1 MVYMHEND
9 ETLVMLTL
17 AGEQRAY
24 EVLVARY
31 QKSVIAAAK
40 SITRN
45 DFMAEDSAQDAF
57 VTAWMKLNTLQ
68 EPKKFVYWVCRI
80 AKNCA
85 LNTLERF
92 RTFIPL
98 CDVENTDVA
107 TDPESNPEEAFI
119 VSESEE
125 ELSKQMA
132 GLPEKVR
139 RIIYLHYYDGLSIT
153 EIADR
158 MRIPEGTVKWQLY
171 DGRKRIRK
179 GLCAMNEKEN
189 DNLTE
194 KVMKKVEELRLWQ
207 LRNSKAGF
215 EDVYAD
221 VLSEVEKLPESGKR
235 SHALADVLMCG
246 WWWLPGEKNDALFA
260 RIKEA
265 ALTGKNEEVMRFI
278 VAREDGLVQSGK
290 AREDFMQN
298 KQIPY
303 LEKAGFRETLAY
315 EWLRLGDYRIRQGS
329 FENVKT
335 AFEKAKEVVPEG
347 SIYYSLANESI
358 ALTDVVEGFKEK
370 DWKRYTVET
379 HAFDIRRIGG
389 ELCFWETQYGISDG
403 RITSI
408 INGANEIFRNASY
421 CDGKFLPSGLSVGE
435 TVTGTDGTTVTYE
448 SDGETVETP
457 CGAFEGCRLVTTKY
471 YDEYAGLRTFKT
483 YYKDGVG
490 IVKQVTVGFPATEER
505 ILCDFKIV
513 GGEGILPFAVGNTW
527 EYRSNYADDIVRLR
541 LHFTVTS
548 ATENSAVIVSREKS
562 ERLKYDDGS
571 WVDMMRLIRSDYW
584 TEKGG
589 VGDISYAIE
598 RAEALA
604 DTPFRKAFT
613 KAALS
618 VARRIRDTDKKT
630 TPDAKATGHWNFFSY
645 YGSVRKKDGSV
656 KMHLNGNWGFELKC
670 TNDSTGCEMTLYNDI
685 YGLLLSSANAIWS
698 DEWRIGAE
706 PTVEFDSI
714 KHIKSS
720 IRCEKSEPI
729 TTKAG
734 TFDNC
739 IKLTI
744 NTKGLESTPGHQY
757 RGLGKTYYFAEGVGI
772 VRADFEC
779 LAGLKTVTYELT
791 EYEGTGE
798 GYMPFEDGMMRRYDG
813 LDIPGGYISYVVYT
827 YAMGDDGE
835 LAVIGDRCGIRMIP
849 PRVTDYC
856 DIYDELREEEFCQNG
871 EYWRSRAL
879 RDENNLRIMIHYLE
893 RNQRYM
899 GKPERSVAWQ
909 KHVIKLLESFGNDG
923 EVPPAWIIKYFVA
936 HFRCGAALFGVGRGD
951 EGFEY
956 IEKAF
961 ALYEKAAAVPSNE
974 PLDVG
979 AEHLF
984 GGIKIIPSTGTIV
997 LPGGEKRICDEWSYY
1012 FSSGFMYYAMVAK
1025 RGWEWFN
1032 PVREDE
1038 RFAALVERARR
1049 LIEKAKN

>member
-1 MVYMHEND
+1 MTIKISRASAREIFVYRRRFLKWRVPEKRKSEHCVEKTYRKCYNASEKACPRGLFLALLSANNDLREQNCRGTTVADKTKILSRFDCCYRIIKNIEAFSNLFPLSTVCKSSTQKNKTKGDDKMVYMHEND

-125 ELSKQMA
+125 ELNKQMA

-139 RIIYLHYYDGLSIT
+139 RIIYLHYYDGLSIA
-153 EIADR
+153 EIADK
-158 MRIPEGTVKWQLY
+158 MRIPDGTVKWQLY

-194 KVMKKVEELRLWQ
+194 KVMKKVEELKLWQ

-265 ALTGKNEEVMRFI
+265 ALAGKNEEVMRFI

-303 LEKAGFRETLAY
+303 LEKAGFKETLAY

-329 FENVKT
+329 FDNVKT

-403 RITSI
+403 WITSI
-408 INGANEIFRNASY
+408 INGANDIFRNASY

-435 TVTGTDGTTVTYE
+435 TITGTDGTTVTE
-448 SDGETVETP
+448 KPSK
-457 CGAFEGCRLVTTKY
+457 RL
-471 YDEYAGLRTFKT
+471 
-483 YYKDGVG
+483 
-490 IVKQVTVGFPATEER
+490 
-505 ILCDFKIV
+505 
-513 GGEGILPFAVGNTW
+513 
-527 EYRSNYADDIVRLR
+527 
-541 LHFTVTS
+541 
-548 ATENSAVIVSREKS
+548 
-562 ERLKYDDGS
+562 
-571 WVDMMRLIRSDYW
+571 
-584 TEKGG
+584 
-589 VGDISYAIE
+589 
-598 RAEALA
+598 AEPL
-604 DTPFRKAFT
+604 
-613 KAALS
+613 KAAVS
-618 VARRIRDTDKKT
+618 
-630 TPDAKATGHWNFFSY
+630 
-645 YGSVRKKDGSV
+645 
-656 KMHLNGNWGFELKC
+656 
-670 TNDSTGCEMTLYNDI
+670 
-685 YGLLLSSANAIWS
+685 
-698 DEWRIGAE
+698 
-706 PTVEFDSI
+706 
-714 KHIKSS
+714 
-720 IRCEKSEPI
+720 
-729 TTKAG
+729 
-734 TFDNC
+734 
-739 IKLTI
+739 
-744 NTKGLESTPGHQY
+744 
-757 RGLGKTYYFAEGVGI
+757 
-772 VRADFEC
+772 
-779 LAGLKTVTYELT
+779 
-791 EYEGTGE
+791 
-798 GYMPFEDGMMRRYDG
+798 
-813 LDIPGGYISYVVYT
+813 
-827 YAMGDDGE
+827 
-835 LAVIGDRCGIRMIP
+835 
-849 PRVTDYC
+849 
-856 DIYDELREEEFCQNG
+856 
-871 EYWRSRAL
+871 
-879 RDENNLRIMIHYLE
+879 
-893 RNQRYM
+893 
-899 GKPERSVAWQ
+899 
-909 KHVIKLLESFGNDG
+909 
-923 EVPPAWIIKYFVA
+923 
-936 HFRCGAALFGVGRGD
+936 
-951 EGFEY
+951 
-956 IEKAF
+956 
-961 ALYEKAAAVPSNE
+961 
-974 PLDVG
+974 
-979 AEHLF
+979 
-984 GGIKIIPSTGTIV
+984 
-997 LPGGEKRICDEWSYY
+997 
-1012 FSSGFMYYAMVAK
+1012 
-1025 RGWEWFN
+1025 
-1032 PVREDE
+1032 
-1038 RFAALVERARR
+1038 
-1049 LIEKAKN
+1049 